1 VARIGITCDT
11 AAIQAKDSALG
22 GFRYESPASYA
33 DAIEAAGG
41 TPLIL
46 PFCFERIDDYL
57 ALCDGFVFAGG
68 DDPDTHAFGV
78 DPHPHAKLVHPRR
91 QAFEL
96 ALLKALEQT
105 EQPVLG
111 ICLGM
116 QWMALHHGG
125 ELDQH
130 LPDTHDP
137 AVAAAHADGDHPVER
152 LEHQHSGLAADGLVH
167 SHHRQAIT
175 DSGRMRVCA
184 RSDAAT
190 GSLIEAVDLDSS
202 RFYLGVQWHPER
214 TGKSA
219 LGSGIFDQLVA
230 ACP

>member
-1 VARIGITCDT
+1 MARIGITCDT
-11 AAIQAKDSALG
+11 AAIQAKDSAWG
-22 GFRYESPASYA
+22 GYRYESPASYA

-46 PFCFERIDDYL
+46 PFCLERIDDYVQ
-57 ALCDGFVFAGG
+57 LCDGFVFAGG
-68 DDPDTHAFGV
+68 DDPDTHSFGTE
-78 DPHPHAKLVHPRR
+78 PHRRAKLVHPRR

-96 ALLKALEQT
+96 ALLKALDQT
-105 EQPVLG
+105 QQPALG

-125 ELDQH
+125 VLDQH
-130 LPDTHDP
+130 LPDTQ
-137 AVAAAHADGDHPVER
+137 AAAVVATHAEGDHVIER
-152 LEHQHSGLAADGLVH
+152 LFDHGVLSADGLVH

-184 RSDAAT
+184 RSDAQS
-190 GSLIEAVDLDSS
+190 GGLIEAIDLEGP

-214 TGKSA
+214 TGQSS

-230 ACP
+230 ACSP